1 MLNNLSIFN
10 NRQLAAS
17 RLTLKVDIAAKYQQQ
32 QQQVSA
38 STSAVATGN
47 LSPAILVNAENGG
60 APSIVSINNAT
71 TVHHPLLSGSQTT
84 NVGVSVTTPQ
94 TIESR
99 SNESVD
105 LPPPPLLL
113 NNSNS
118 KKCKYLGDY
127 VFFEPACA
135 TDSFGTAFNTK
146 NRQPYFWKV
155 EFRFIGN
162 FLNYIK

>member
-1 MLNNLSIFN
+1 MLSNLSILN

-17 RLTLKVDIAAKYQQQ
+17 RLTLNVAIASKYQQQ
-32 QQQVSA
+32 QQQT
-38 STSAVATGN
+38 STSTSSSSLSAAVATGN

-71 TVHHPLLSGSQTT
+71 AVRHPLLSGSQTT
-84 NVGVSVTTPQ
+84 NVGVSVTTSHLN
-94 TIESR
+94 ESR

-113 NNSNS
+113 NNSS
-118 KKCKYLGDY
+118 PKKCKYLGDY
-127 VFFEPACA
+127 VFFEPACP

-155 EFRFIGN
+155 EF
-162 FLNYIK
+162 